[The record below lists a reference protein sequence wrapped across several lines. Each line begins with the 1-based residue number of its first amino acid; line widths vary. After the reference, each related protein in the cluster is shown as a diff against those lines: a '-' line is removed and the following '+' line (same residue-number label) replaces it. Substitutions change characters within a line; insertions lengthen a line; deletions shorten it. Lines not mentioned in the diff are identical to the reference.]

1 MSTPHER
8 LTGYLRTTG
17 WTPPEEEGP
26 VGGLWRHRGS
36 GSVLP
41 VPHELSEDGYDW
53 PRLTEQ
59 IASVERTDVRD
70 ILSRIEA
77 RLLDVVNLRA
87 ANDIVIRD
95 TIPYSAGVTL
105 VRESWT
111 MLRSAATTALG
122 AKPHI
127 RGNYRARADEIIEHA
142 RLAHTKRGSF
152 IIPIHLPLPEPE
164 PVADSLF
171 DDFHA
176 APESEERRI
185 MRTFAE
191 ALYAMNEIAIRPER
205 EPSTDDMVDL
215 VRNGVSHEF
224 SSALQRVLQEE
235 AVAEFSAA
243 FEWATA
249 IPAPPSTPSDIAV
262 PSAAQARIKR
272 VAQRLK
278 SETPAQPTEFLTGP
292 IVGVHRDP
300 QTQSGDVTVQTTRS
314 GRSTHVTV
322 NVSPDVLDRALD
334 WMKAREVVYVESK
347 VHKTSRGLLADR
359 ADAIAPMRLQ
369 HLH

>member
-1 MSTPHER
+1 
-8 LTGYLRTTG
+8 
-17 WTPPEEEGP
+17 
-26 VGGLWRHRGS
+26 
-36 GSVLP
+36 
-41 VPHELSEDGYDW
+41 
-53 PRLTEQ
+53 
-59 IASVERTDVRD
+59 
-70 ILSRIEA
+70 
-77 RLLDVVNLRA
+77 
-87 ANDIVIRD
+87 
-95 TIPYSAGVTL
+95 
-105 VRESWT
+105 
-111 MLRSAATTALG
+111 
-122 AKPHI
+122 
-127 RGNYRARADEIIEHA
+127 
-142 RLAHTKRGSF
+142 
-152 IIPIHLPLPEPE
+152 
-164 PVADSLF
+164 
-171 DDFHA
+171 
-176 APESEERRI
+176 
-185 MRTFAE
+185 
-191 ALYAMNEIAIRPER
+191 MNEIAVRPER
-205 EPSTDDMVDL
+205 EPSPDDIVDL
-215 VRNGVSHEF
+215 VRSGVSHEF

-249 IPAPPSTPSDIAV
+249 VPAPPSTPADIAV